1 MTDSTNWDS
10 LPKPWT
16 IEQCR
21 DRYVMGVRIGLRSL
35 AEFSGVSYETIRYSS
50 RNQGWVDQRSK
61 FNGDKYEKTIDIV
74 SSQIAKRTA
83 EIFNDH
89 YSAELEVFEVGKNI
103 VALAKLYTRSIRDR
117 FEALQNAPTD
127 DEKQSKGNAYE
138 LQALTASLNLAQSTI
153 EGAINGQRK
162 ALGLD
167 YSDINYAVSSVRR
180 SGLEVVDKNDFELFK
195 KYLAAQASN
204 QDTEDPNCTAVEV
217 STLEVVAPSKSAD
230 S

>member
-1 MTDSTNWDS
+1 
-10 LPKPWT
+10 
-16 IEQCR
+16 
-21 DRYVMGVRIGLRSL
+21 MGDRIGLRPL
-35 AEFSGVSYETIRYSS
+35 ATISGVSHSTIARNCSADNWTDKRSEFKGET
-50 RNQGWVDQRSK
+50 DK
-61 FNGDKYEKTIDIV
+61 KTGDLV

-103 VALAKLYTRSIRDR
+103 VGLAKIYTQSIRDR
-117 FEALQNAPTD
+117 FEALQNAPND
-127 DEKQSKGNAYE
+127 DEKQSRGNAYE

-167 YSDINYAVSSVRR
+167 YSDINYAVASVRR

-195 KYLAAQASN
+195 KYLATQASN
-204 QDTEDPNCTAVEV
+204 QDTEDPNCTAVIV
-217 STLEVVAPSKSAD
+217 STFEPISPPKSAN